1 MGELFLLGLGML
13 LLVLTWDYMA
23 KPTYLDEARDQ
34 LFDIRD
40 KELKDFFLKQELGLR
55 DPAYKKLRE
64 HINGLLR
71 YTEKVTLLGFVLN
84 LAAEA
89 KHSNRTT
96 PKIES
101 QPKSMQTKNDDTAIK
116 KFEAKIKNESAAV
129 MWHYMISSSVL
140 GRFLTVLTFLMLN
153 GQALITSIKK
163 LSYPAWVNTFSS
175 ITAVTTLIA
184 AFTPAV
190 NADEFTENF
199 QEVLEAQATKEI

>member
-1 MGELFLLGLGML
+1 MYVFIFFQAEDG
-13 LLVLTWDYMA
+13 
-23 KPTYLDEARDQ
+23 
-34 LFDIRD
+34 IRD
-40 KELKDFFLKQELGLR
+40 G
-55 DPAYKKLRE
+55 P
-64 HINGLLR
+64 
-71 YTEKVTLLGFVLN
+71 VTGV
-84 LAAEA
+84 
-89 KHSNRTT
+89 
-96 PKIES
+96 
-101 QPKSMQTKNDDTAIK
+101 QTCALPILKNDDTAIK

-140 GRFLTVLTFLMLN
+140 GQFLAVLTFLMLN